1 MTPLASKQVYVE
13 GMSAAGI
20 LSIQAV
26 DIVMYGLIIVLI
38 MVIIW
43 LSNRHIKTSRDY
55 LNTSE
60 KRLESERDSLER
72 RIAERTAAFV
82 HAEEQRL
89 IELQKNAE
97 FGKLSQ
103 GLFHDLISPLSAVS
117 LYAQQLETNPGYSEK
132 TKEMI
137 RTVIDSSKRMNSFM
151 ESVRRSL
158 GVDSVSQEK
167 IKDTNV
173 VVTADLRREIEIIQ
187 DILGYKARMVGVGIE
202 VHQKEKILLPIHPV
216 RLHQLILN
224 LVSNAIDACV
234 RDLASLEKTEHL
246 VTISA
251 IRKEID
257 GKSLIELSVS
267 DTGCGIS
274 SANQARMFKEKFTT
288 KSGGSGIGLM
298 AVKTIVEKDLNGT
311 IQITSEKGKG
321 AKFVISIA
329 ASK

>member
-1 MTPLASKQVYVE
+1 M
-13 GMSAAGI
+13 
-20 LSIQAV
+20 
-26 DIVMYGLIIVLI
+26 
-38 MVIIW
+38 
-43 LSNRHIKTSRDY
+43 
-55 LNTSE
+55 NTSE

>member
-1 MTPLASKQVYVE
+1 
-13 GMSAAGI
+13 MSAAGI